1 MSIRSKNLILTRLL
15 IPIRDEE
22 AARVIADTF
31 KKESRRS
38 LIVFCSGVEH
48 AKSFSAMLKL
58 YGFRSAH
65 ITGEMDPRDREKTMA
80 GLRRGVINAVTTVDI
95 FNEGV
100 DVPDVDMLAFMR
112 VTHSRRIFVQQLG
125 RGLRLSPNKDKV
137 VVLDFVSDLRRIS
150 EVIDL
155 QKSISGDVE
164 RLDLVERVVQ
174 FSDHGAGHF
183 MFEWLLDQADLFNRE
198 GDSKLELPEFNLPQP
213 PSPGA
218 VQ

>member
-1 MSIRSKNLILTRLL
+1 
-15 IPIRDEE
+15 
-22 AARVIADTF
+22 
-31 KKESRRS
+31 
-38 LIVFCSGVEH
+38 VEH
-48 AKSFSAMLKL
+48 AKGFSAMLKL
-58 YGFRSAH
+58 YGFRSAC
-65 ITGEMDPRDREKTMA
+65 ITGDMDVREREKTMV
-80 GLRRGVINAVTTVDI
+80 GLRRGTFNAVTTVDI

-125 RGLRLSPNKDKV
+125 RGLRLAPNKKKV

-150 EVIDL
+150 EVVAL

-174 FSDHGAGHF
+174 FSDRGAGHF
-183 MFEWLLDQADLFNRE
+183 MLEWMLDQADLFSRE
-198 GDSKLELPEFNLPQP
+198 GDAKLEIPDFNFPTP
-213 PSPGA
+213 PPPGG